1 VSMKEAVLGLVVER
15 RGYGYDLIRRFN
27 GRFGEA
33 WCLNPSTVYTALDTL
48 ELDGYVIGIEE
59 ERRPTSSKKGPSR
72 GRKVT
77 YEATPAGREHF
88 LTWLTAP
95 IGEVEPAR
103 AEIFL
108 KIGLATREH
117 ALALIGVLDA
127 QINACAEALAERLSA
142 YGLDIGSAR
151 SVSWDVAATWF
162 INDGGISRLQADLD
176 WLRRVRAG
184 AEALRR
190 HGVVPLTALVTSAGL
205 PPGWR

>member
-1 VSMKEAVLGLVVER
+1 MSMKEAVLGLVVER

-27 GRFGEA
+27 DRFGEA
-33 WCLNPSTVYTALDTL
+33 WRLNPSTVYTNLDKL
-48 ELDGYVIGIEE
+48 EEDGYVIGIEE
-59 ERRPTSSKKGPSR
+59 ERRPTRSRKGPSR
-72 GRKVT
+72 NTKVT

-95 IGEVEPAR
+95 IGEVEPTR
-103 AEIFL
+103 ADIFL

-117 ALALIGVLDA
+117 ALALIAVLDA

-142 YGLDIGSAR
+142 YGLDVGSAR
-151 SVSWDVAATWF
+151 SVSWEVAATWF
-162 INDGGISRLQADLD
+162 ISDAGISRLQADLD

-184 AEALRR
+184 AEALRA
-190 HGVVPLTALVTSAGL
+190 HGVVPLTALVSASDM